1 MQSRLLVYEYG
12 TKNRRWFRPIPDL
25 QQRNRYAAYCAQH
38 SAFPLGFLL
47 LPCGFGQ
54 QKKVLI
60 CGQHL
65 FLIMC
70 QRVSLFHLLLS
81 NRY

>member
-12 TKNRRWFRPIPDL
+12 TKIRRWFCTNPDFPKRGSFAADYP
-25 QQRNRYAAYCAQH
+25 QRAAFH
-38 SAFPLGFLL
+38 LGFLL
-47 LPCGFGQ
+47 VPCGDGQ

-70 QRVSLFHLLLS
+70 
-81 NRY
+81 